1 MLSFEVS
8 PVLFVFSIVLSYI
21 SALMRFSKCSL
32 SIFKDDGVFKGFF
45 QSFVALLFLALH
57 VLVC

>member
-8 PVLFVFSIVLSYI
+8 SVLFVFNIVLSYI
-21 SALMRFSKCSL
+21 STLMRFFKCLL

-45 QSFVALLFLALH
+45 QRFV
-57 VLVC
+57 VL